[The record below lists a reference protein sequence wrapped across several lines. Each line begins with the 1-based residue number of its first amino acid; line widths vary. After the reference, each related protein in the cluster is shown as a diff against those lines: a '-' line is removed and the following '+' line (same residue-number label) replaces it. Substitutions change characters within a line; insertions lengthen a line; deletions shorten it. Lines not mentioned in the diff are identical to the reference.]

1 MSKGQSGVISDLTPE
16 TARLR
21 ARVGGDPGCAEFPA
35 LAEAERLAGRLE
47 AALEV
52 AEKGLRATPDR
63 LAGRVALGL
72 ILLDL
77 GKPEAARG
85 ELAKIFENMPSSSEA
100 STVVSPGKPAE
111 SRRGTTHR
119 GGARAKGSLPNR
131 AIPVE
136 LPVGEGSAF
145 RTRTMARLL
154 ESQGDRSR
162 AEAILDG
169 LDSPPVAPDGQA
181 VGVGSLLPDPGVDA
195 SVQLACGSDEGVAET
210 LDRWLQNVQR
220 GRS

>member
-1 MSKGQSGVISDLTPE
+1 VSQGQSGVISDLTPE

-35 LAEAERLAGRLE
+35 LADAERRAGRLE
-47 AALEV
+47 EALEV

-77 GKPEAARG
+77 GKPELARG
-85 ELAKIFENMPSSSEA
+85 ELAKIFENMPSPREA
-100 STVVSPGKPAE
+100 APDVSPGNSTE
-111 SRRGTTHR
+111 SRGGTTLR
-119 GGARAKGSLPNR
+119 GGARAKGSLANR
-131 AIPVE
+131 ATPVD

-169 LDSPPVAPDGQA
+169 LDSPSVAPDDQA
-181 VGVGSLLPDPGVDA
+181 VGVGSSLLAPEADPSVRLAGGPDESA
-195 SVQLACGSDEGVAET
+195 AET

>member
-1 MSKGQSGVISDLTPE
+1 MSQGKAGVSSDLTPE
-16 TARLR
+16 TALLR
-21 ARVGGDPGCAEFPA
+21 ARVAADPGCSDFPA
-35 LAEAERLAGRLE
+35 LADAERRAGRLDE
-47 AALEV
+47 ALGV

-85 ELAKIFENMPSSSEA
+85 ELAKIFENMPSASEA
-100 STVVSPGKPAE
+100 ETDVSPRKHAE

-119 GGARAKGSLPNR
+119 AGARAKGSLANR
-131 AIPVE
+131 ATPVE

-162 AEAILDG
+162 AEAIL
-169 LDSPPVAPDGQA
+169 
-181 VGVGSLLPDPGVDA
+181 
-195 SVQLACGSDEGVAET
+195 
-210 LDRWLQNVQR
+210 
-220 GRS
+220 

>member
-1 MSKGQSGVISDLTPE
+1 MSQGQSGVISDLTPE

-35 LAEAERLAGRLE
+35 LAEAERRAGRLE
-47 AALEV
+47 EALEV

-77 GKPEAARG
+77 GKQEAAKG
-85 ELAKIFENMPSSSEA
+85 ELAKIFENMPSPSEA
-100 STVVSPGKPAE
+100 ATEVSTGKPAE

-119 GGARAKGSLPNR
+119 AGARTKGSLANR
-131 AIPVE
+131 ASPVE

-169 LDSPPVAPDGQA
+169 LDSPPVAPDDQA
-181 VGVGSLLPDPGVDA
+181 VGVGALLLDPGADA
-195 SVQLACGSDEGVAET
+195 SVRIACGSDEGAAET
-210 LDRWLQNVQR
+210 LERWLQNVQR

>member
-1 MSKGQSGVISDLTPE
+1 MSQGQSGVISDLTPE

-35 LAEAERLAGRLE
+35 LAEAERRAGRLE
-47 AALEV
+47 KALEV

-85 ELAKIFENMPSSSEA
+85 ELAKIFENMPSPSEA
-100 STVVSPGKPAE
+100 ATDVSPGKPAE
-111 SRRGTTHR
+111 SRRGTSHR
-119 GGARAKGSLPNR
+119 AGARAKGSLANR
-131 AIPVE
+131 ATPVE

-162 AEAILDG
+162 AEEILDG
-169 LDSPPVAPDGQA
+169 LNSPPVAADDRG
-181 VGVGSLLPDPGVDA
+181 VGVGALLLDPGADS
-195 SVQLACGSDEGVAET
+195 SVRSARGPEEGVAET
-210 LDRWLQNVQR
+210 LGRWLQNVQR

>member
-1 MSKGQSGVISDLTPE
+1 MSEGQSGVISDLTPE
-16 TARLR
+16 IARLR

-35 LAEAERLAGRLE
+35 LADAERRAGRLE
-47 AALEV
+47 EALEV
-52 AEKGLRATPDR
+52 AEKGLRANPDR

-77 GKPEAARG
+77 GKPEVARR
-85 ELAKIFENMPSSSEA
+85 ELAKIFENMPSPSEA
-100 STVVSPGKPAE
+100 ATDVSPGKSTE
-111 SRRGTTHR
+111 SRRGTSHR
-119 GGARAKGSLPNR
+119 AGARAKGSLANR
-131 AIPVE
+131 ATPVE

-169 LDSPPVAPDGQA
+169 LNSPPAAPDDQA
-181 VGVGSLLPDPGVDA
+181 VGVGSLLLASEADA
-195 SVQLACGSDEGVAET
+195 SVRLVCGSDESAAET
-210 LDRWLQNVQR
+210 LNRWLQNVQR
-220 GRS
+220 ERS

>member
-1 MSKGQSGVISDLTPE
+1 MSQGQSGVISDLTPE

-35 LAEAERLAGRLE
+35 LAEAERRAGRLE
-47 AALEV
+47 EALEV

-85 ELAKIFENMPSSSEA
+85 ELAKIFENMPSPSEA
-100 STVVSPGKPAE
+100 ATDVSPGKPAE
-111 SRRGTTHR
+111 SRRGTAHR
-119 GGARAKGSLPNR
+119 AGAKGSSANR
-131 AIPVE
+131 ATPVE

-169 LDSPPVAPDGQA
+169 LDSPPVAADDQA
-181 VGVGSLLPDPGVDA
+181 EGLGALLLDPGADA
-195 SVQLACGSDEGVAET
+195 SVRLACGSDEGVAET
-210 LDRWLQNVQR
+210 LGRWLQNVQR